1 MTDAEKQELVDR
13 VMSFVWKAKDR
24 KDSAEHL
31 RVNWPAENLH
41 IIWNPILKSL
51 RFSVRVASAQA
62 GIAFI
67 DITVLKITVGT
78 GQTWRREDLALDAL
92 QQLRQ
97 LMILDDLANV

>member
-13 VMSFVWKAKDR
+13 VMSFVWK
-24 KDSAEHL
+24 
-31 RVNWPAENLH
+31 
-41 IIWNPILKSL
+41 
-51 RFSVRVASAQA
+51 AQA